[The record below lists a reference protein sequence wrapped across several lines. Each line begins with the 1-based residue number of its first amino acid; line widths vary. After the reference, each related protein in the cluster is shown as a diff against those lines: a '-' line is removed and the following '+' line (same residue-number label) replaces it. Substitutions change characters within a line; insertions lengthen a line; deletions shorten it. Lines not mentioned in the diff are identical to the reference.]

1 MDQLLGIISQP
12 FKRHLIVPFRQN
24 EDFVGRESTL
34 RKLLE
39 RIPPSA
45 KRNKLQMNVIEGLGG
60 VGKTQVALE
69 VAYQAYKRFPDCSVF
84 WVPVI
89 NMASFENAYR
99 EIGKALEV
107 DRLEDDDADMKSLVK
122 TALEENAGDW
132 LLVIDNADDPELLF
146 GRAGGPAI
154 RDYLPYSR
162 QGSILLTTRNHDVT
176 VGFDNLEEAEAMRML
191 EKNLKGSQMRDI
203 ENTRRLLALLA
214 YLPLA
219 IKQASA
225 YLEHCLSSD
234 TTQANLLTKR
244 FEDQNRYRDSVN
256 PIATTWLIS
265 LNQIERDYPMAARYL
280 KCICFMGE
288 KDIPKS
294 LLPPGDKLEEDGAL
308 GVLIGYAFIT
318 MREQG
323 DSFDIHRLNEERAEI
338 IAYTFAY
345 LSTILPFPQPE
356 NQRLWKRYMPHV
368 ETALEVGR
376 ECIQCDMKCS
386 LLHFVARGYELGAR
400 YERSEKIYREILDLL
415 DSIKN
420 HSHHATMF
428 LGYTEKLAYSLLHQ
442 GKYQEA
448 EQLSLGKR
456 DAIPSMNHLAT
467 ALGGQGN
474 FREAERIHR
483 RALDLSKK
491 MWGPEHG
498 ITLASMGNL
507 SDILRIGRKYDEAEK
522 TMWQTIELNRKAL
535 GSGHPE
541 TLLNTHFLAMILD
554 KRGRH
559 SEAETLARENLEL
572 RKSVLGVEHPRTLE
586 SMSLLAESLLHQG
599 MKDEAEILFKRTA
612 ELKKRVLGPKHPS
625 TLLCMYNLAWTL
637 HNQQGRYEEAERI
650 FRQTMNLRVEVLGPK
665 HLETMLNMD
674 ILACVL
680 DKQGKYEEAEN
691 ILQRLANLE
700 KEIQVKQKGLGTT
713 STMNNLACVLA
724 KQGKYEEAECT
735 LRQLAHLRQEI
746 QGPEHPRTI
755 NTMNHLA
762 YMLSK
767 QGKYEEEQ
775 QMHQRTTKIYLGI
788 F

>member
-1 MDQLLGIISQP
+1 
-12 FKRHLIVPFRQN
+12 
-24 EDFVGRESTL
+24 
-34 RKLLE
+34 
-39 RIPPSA
+39 
-45 KRNKLQMNVIEGLGG
+45 
-60 VGKTQVALE
+60 
-69 VAYQAYKRFPDCSVF
+69 
-84 WVPVI
+84 
-89 NMASFENAYR
+89 
-99 EIGKALEV
+99 
-107 DRLEDDDADMKSLVK
+107 
-122 TALEENAGDW
+122 
-132 LLVIDNADDPELLF
+132 
-146 GRAGGPAI
+146 
-154 RDYLPYSR
+154 
-162 QGSILLTTRNHDVT
+162 
-176 VGFDNLEEAEAMRML
+176 
-191 EKNLKGSQMRDI
+191 MRDL

-225 YLEHCLSSD
+225 YMARTQITTTRYLEHCLSSD
-234 TTQANLLTKR
+234 TTQANLLTKK

-323 DSFDIHRLNEERAEI
+323 DSFDIHRLVRLAMRNYLQNQERAEI

-345 LSTILPFPQPE
+345 LSTVLPFPQPE

-368 ETALEVGR
+368 ETALEVQR

-420 HSHHATMF
+420 HSHHAIMF

-448 EQLSLGKR
+448 EQISRRTLKSRMKVTGLGKR
-456 DAIPSMNHLAT
+456 DAILSMNHLAT
-467 ALGGQGN
+467 ALGSQGN

-541 TLLNTHFLAMILD
+541 TLLNTHFLAMIVD
-554 KRGRH
+554 QRGRH

-599 MKDEAEILFKRTA
+599 MKDEAEILFEKTV

-665 HLETMLNMD
+665 HLETMVNMD

-680 DKQGKYEEAEN
+680 DKQGKYEEAES
-691 ILQRLANLE
+691 ILQRLSNLE
-700 KEIQVKQKGLGTT
+700 KEIQEHKGPGTT

-735 LRQLAHLRQEI
+735 LRQLAHLRKDI

-762 YMLSK
+762 CVLGK

-775 QMHQRTTKIYLGI
+775 QMHQRTTSLTTSNATFFPRHKVSKTRSHRETTAKKRNVAVSGLIRWAGLAYRNS
-788 F
+788 